1 MLARLCGPGPPGAP
15 NIYKPTTSSLIM
27 KKKSTSQSAF
37 FNLRVLIGLFVVLV
51 GACVALSSSGV
62 FSVTAANID
71 KALRQNQ
78 VITSSSDPL
87 VPVGFDCSKI
97 HQLGIDKQENFRAG
111 AIMKACGA
119 EPGGSPNTRAGGPL
133 SRLVQKLLA
142 PFTYG
147 GTDVDLI
154 NHPETS
160 PNVTQSETY
169 SMANPDNPNQVV
181 VAYNDS
187 RGRNAS
193 PINISGASVS
203 TDGGTTFDRLTLGSG
218 QGPFSNTVGDPVV
231 LYHRPTGTWFTV
243 WLDGACGGQG
253 IGGYKSTTPEVATS
267 WTHFP
272 CVHSGGSDD
281 RESGWSDV
289 NPASPFYG
297 RLYVSFNNFALG
309 GPPISVIR
317 STDGGAT
324 WSAPVNLAVPAGA
337 TFVRDVQIT
346 GDYANG
352 DVYVAGMDENSGNGC
367 TSGCGTNRRNVLY
380 RSTDGGVTFTAT
392 PYVSPTAFVG
402 PCRSSSGYFCT
413 MYSSPAYWR
422 HMGWGEP
429 AVFNHVV
436 SLVYAEKDGA
446 DPGNVYYIR
455 STDSGLTFSA
465 PFQLNSNTDATKA
478 QWQPNISVSPSGTL
492 LATWYD
498 ETPRVAASCQPSS
511 PGTPCYQMYS
521 RKSNDNGLTW
531 QPDMAL
537 SDVASPL
544 PTQPDP
550 GIVPI
555 YASDYDYGSATAVK
569 HVTSWVDG
577 RVAISGQSQPD
588 AFTDE
593 EPSAVVS
600 VLSAVSRKV
609 HGGNPFDVS
618 LPGVECRTTGGTND
632 YAMVITFSGNVTVT
646 GTPQAQVIAGTGCVG
661 SSGVCTGNVLVNG
674 AVVTVPLT
682 NIANAQIIHVRIF
695 GVNGA
700 ADTPAA
706 DFDVV
711 MGILVGDT
719 NGNGTVNAADV
730 AQTKGR
736 LGQTVDG
743 TNFRSDVNV
752 NNSINAADTAIIKQ
766 NSGTS
771 LPPQ

>member
-1 MLARLCGPGPPGAP
+1 
-15 NIYKPTTSSLIM
+15 M
-27 KKKSTSQSAF
+27 KRKSTSRSAV
-37 FNLRVLIGLFVVLV
+37 FNLRVLIGFFVALV
-51 GACVALSSSGV
+51 GACLALASFGV
-62 FSVTAANID
+62 LTANAQGIA
-71 KALRQNQ
+71 KGQQ
-78 VITSSSDPL
+78 SIIITHSNNPL
-87 VPVGFDCSKI
+87 VPVPFDCSQI
-97 HQLGIDKQENFRAG
+97 ERLGIDKQMNLRAQ
-111 AIMKACGA
+111 AIMIACGRA
-119 EPGGSPNTRAGGPL
+119 RGGSPGSSSGSLSQVLKKILAPLNYGGP
-133 SRLVQKLLA
+133 
-142 PFTYG
+142 
-147 GTDVDLI
+147 DVNLI
-154 NHPETS
+154 TPPETF
-160 PNVTQSETY
+160 PYLQSTTY
-169 SMANPDNPNQVV
+169 SLANPENPNQVL
-181 VAYNDS
+181 VAYIDT
-187 RGRNAS
+187 RCFH
-193 PINISGASVS
+193 INPPNGSGASFS
-203 TDGGTTFDRLTLGSG
+203 TDAGATFTRLTTATGCSPFTDAGS
-218 QGPFSNTVGDPVV
+218 QVILYNT
-231 LYHRPTGTWFTV
+231 PTHTWFV
-243 WLDGACGGQG
+243 VGGDSDCGG
-253 IGGYKSTTPEVATS
+253 IGGYKTTTPGDVNS
-267 WTHFP
+267 WTHL
-272 CVHSGGSDD
+272 CIHSGQDD

-297 RLYVSFNNFALG
+297 RLYVSYNDFG
-309 GPPISVIR
+309 VSGPPISVTR
-317 STDGGAT
+317 STDGGNT
-324 WSAPVNLAVPAGA
+324 WSAGVNLPIPSGA
-337 TFVRDVQIT
+337 NFIRDVQIT
-346 GDYANG
+346 GDYATG
-352 DVYVAGMDENSGNGC
+352 DVYVAGMDENGGSGC
-367 TSGCGTNRRNVLY
+367 TSGCGSTRRNVIY
-380 RSTDGGVTFTAT
+380 RSTDGGATFANTYT
-392 PYVSPTAFVG
+392 GPTFVG
-402 PCRSSSGYFCT
+402 ACRSASGYFCT
-413 MYSSPAYWR
+413 MYDNPAYWR

-429 AVFNHVV
+429 AAFNHVV

-455 STDSGLTFSA
+455 STDSGVTFSA

-478 QWQPNISVSPSGTL
+478 QWEPNISVSPSGTL

-511 PGTPCYQMYS
+511 PNTPCYQMYS
-521 RKSNDNGLTW
+521 RKSNDNGATW

-550 GIVPI
+550 GIVAT
-555 YASDYDYGSATAVK
+555 YASDYDYGSATAAK

-593 EPSAVVS
+593 EPSGVGLA
-600 VLSAVSRKV
+600 VLSAVSRKI
-609 HGGNPFDVS
+609 HGGNPFDIS

-632 YAMVITFSGNVTVT
+632 YSMVVTFSGNVTVT

-661 SSGVCTGNVLVNG
+661 SGGVCTGNVSVSG

-695 GVNGA
+695 GVNGT
-700 ADTPAA
+700 ADTPAT